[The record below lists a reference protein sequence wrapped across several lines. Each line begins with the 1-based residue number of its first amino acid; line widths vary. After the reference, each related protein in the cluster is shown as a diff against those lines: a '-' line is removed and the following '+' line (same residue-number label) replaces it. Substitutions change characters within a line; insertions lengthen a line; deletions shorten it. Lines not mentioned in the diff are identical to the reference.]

1 MNSIAIIGR
10 PNVGKSSL
18 FNRLT
23 KSRKAIVSEF
33 EGLTRD
39 RQSTILL
46 INNHAYELIDSGGLN
61 FNNSDNVINKE
72 IINQTNQAA
81 DEADLVLFVVDYKS
95 GLTSDD
101 ILISKLL
108 RKKEKKVCLIINKVD
123 GVDSSLASS
132 EFFKLGLKDIICTSV
147 SHNYG
152 IDNIVEFIEDNLT
165 GDLIDNHL
173 SEDPLFKIAVIGKPN
188 AGKSTFINSVIGSQR
203 LIASNIPGTTIDSIE
218 IEFEWNGDRL
228 ILIDTAGIRRKGKVT
243 QKEEKFALL
252 KSLESAAQANFI
264 FIMIDATEGITA
276 QDQAIISEALNLYKP
291 MILLINK
298 WDLMDEY
305 QKERF
310 DAEYDKFSKNFNF
323 LECLKISAEKKT
335 NLSKVHKKLMSVKSV
350 LDNEF
355 KTSMLNTILSDA
367 LLNHPP
373 SISKGIRP
381 KIKFVSFYSR
391 SPLAFKLHGNHLDG
405 VSPSYKRY
413 LEKFFRQALNFQSI
427 PLKLIFS
434 APENPYGKNNKKIS
448 TGLVTRRKIKN
459 KLREKLSNKN

>member
-39 RQSTILL
+39 RQSSILL
-46 INNHAYELIDSGGLN
+46 INDYVYELIDSGGLN
-61 FNNSDNVINKE
+61 FDHSDNVMNKE
-72 IINQTNQAA
+72 IIHQTNQAA
-81 DEADLVLFVVDYKS
+81 DEADVVLFVVDYKS

-101 ILISKLL
+101 MLISKLL

-123 GVDSSLASS
+123 GVDSNLASS
-132 EFFKLGLKDIICTSV
+132 EFFKLGFEDMICTSV

-152 IDNIVEFIEDNLT
+152 MDNIFEYIMDNLS
-165 GDLIDNHL
+165 GELLDHDLQQ
-173 SEDPLFKIAVIGKPN
+173 DPLFKIAVIGKPN
-188 AGKSTFINSVIGSQR
+188 AGKSTFINSVIGAQR
-203 LIASNIPGTTIDSIE
+203 LIATNIPGTTIDSIE
-218 IEFEWNGDRL
+218 IEFEWHGDKL

-276 QDQAIISEALNLYKP
+276 QDQAIISEALSLYKP

-298 WDLMDEY
+298 WDLMDDY

-335 NLSKVHKKLMSVKSV
+335 NLSKVHKKLMSIKSV
-350 LDNEF
+350 LDNQF
-355 KTSMLNTILSDA
+355 KTSMLNSILSDA

-381 KIKFVSFYSR
+381 KIKFISFYSR
-391 SPLAFKLHGNHLDG
+391 SPLAFKIHGNHLDG
-405 VSPSYKRY
+405 VSLSYKKY
-413 LEKFFRQALNFQSI
+413 LEKFFRQSLNFQSI

-434 APENPYGKNNKKIS
+434 SPENPYEKNNKKIS

-459 KLREKLSNKN
+459 KLREKLNNKN